1 MAVILASQ
9 SPRRRELLTKLGLRF
24 CVVTAD
30 VDETM
35 QQGKDP
41 CGEVARV
48 CRAKA
53 LAVRDRGHDKD
64 LIIAADTIVVVQ
76 GEVLG
81 KPKDREDAARMLRLL
96 SGRDHEVMTGLT
108 VLQAERS
115 RTLVETARI
124 HFRQLD
130 EQEIAAYIATG
141 EPMDKAG
148 DPIWNTEEMIK
159 AGWMDES
166 GKWKT
171 HNHHRPTCMDKA
183 GAYGI
188 QGLASI
194 FITGITGDYYTVM
207 GLPVCRLAET
217 LKDFG
222 IRILPDA
229 AE

>member
-148 DPIWNTEEMIK
+148 
-159 AGWMDES
+159 
-166 GKWKT
+166 
-171 HNHHRPTCMDKA
+171 
-183 GAYGI
+183 AYGI